1 MSIKISKK
9 VYFTIISSAVRFA
22 NQRIPYDDWLEV
34 YGIFIGKNE
43 GDDVLISNTYPITH
57 QKKRPEDIIDT
68 VYWSDEDY
76 VSFAV
81 IDDEAFAQG
90 EFTIGWWHSHPGM
103 KVMMTHLD
111 LQTTLSYQ
119 QFNPLAISLVI
130 NPQRLIK
137 QLELPNKKGDP
148 VIQLKS
154 DPGFKIFRLDDIS
167 RGANSG
173 YHEVDYVIEGFENKE
188 QIVQQAKKLIIDIT
202 NFLPT
207 DNLIERYEIFVNER
221 INQINSL
228 LVGTEEYMMT
238 LARKGETS
246 RIPEVLEKQKKE
258 IREYVAETYIK
269 IGNIKEFKDYLE
281 YKERNNII
289 PQIDK
294 TLSKWD
300 ESISKLD
307 DKLAEISKKY

>member
-1 MSIKISKK
+1 MTIKISKK
-9 VYFTIISSAVRFA
+9 VYFTIVASAVRFA

-34 YGIFIGKNE
+34 SGVLIGKNQ
-43 GDDVLISNTYPITH
+43 GNNVIISAAYPIMH
-57 QKKRPEDIIDT
+57 QELDKNAIIDQ
-68 VYWSDEDY
+68 YKWNDEDY
-76 VSFAV
+76 ESFAI

-90 EFTIGWWHSHPGM
+90 EFTIGWWHSHPGFRI
-103 KVMMTHLD
+103 MMSYID

-154 DPGFKIFRLDDIS
+154 DPGFKIFRLDDINK
-167 RGANSG
+167 GANSG

-228 LVGTEEYMMT
+228 LVGTSEYLMT

-246 RIPEVLEKQKKE
+246 RIPEVLEKQTKE